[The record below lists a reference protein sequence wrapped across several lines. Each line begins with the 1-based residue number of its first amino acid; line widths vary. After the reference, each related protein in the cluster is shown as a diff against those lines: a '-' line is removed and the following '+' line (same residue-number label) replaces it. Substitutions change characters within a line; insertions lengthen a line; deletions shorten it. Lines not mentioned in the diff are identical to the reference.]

1 MSVQPNLML
10 NYSEVVRLAPI
21 HTFFW
26 EDKSATQ
33 GSERMCVFSVSRH
46 FFKTNV
52 TQSVTELI
60 VKNTK
65 LWSFSI
71 KLGELRC
78 KNVNNTFMIKRN
90 FT

>member
-52 TQSVTELI
+52 TQSIAELI
-60 VKNTK
+60 LYSHFGGHFLSN
-65 LWSFSI
+65 L
-71 KLGELRC
+71 
-78 KNVNNTFMIKRN
+78 VNLDIRM
-90 FT
+90 